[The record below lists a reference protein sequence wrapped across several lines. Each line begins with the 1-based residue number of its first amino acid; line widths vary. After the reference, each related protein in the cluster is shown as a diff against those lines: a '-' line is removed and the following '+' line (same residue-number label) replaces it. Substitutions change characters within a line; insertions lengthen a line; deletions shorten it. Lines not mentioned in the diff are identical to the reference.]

1 MYSILSISS
10 YIIAAIAGYAAG
22 YQILIQIVPDYT
34 FLHALGGAVVG
45 LMFFPLMPLYPG
57 ITGGEWTLALICYFS
72 IVLGVIFKNL
82 SKKQHS

>member
-1 MYSILSISS
+1 MKIE
-10 YIIAAIAGYAAG
+10 
-22 YQILIQIVPDYT
+22 IVEQQFDPWQQVVDYKRDKL
-34 FLHALGGAVVG
+34 FNDPRIGAVVG

-72 IVLGVIFKNL
+72 IALGVIFGNL